1 MMMMLAAGVEC
12 SAKIAMRILRA
23 CRGATGLLP
32 DIDQAR
38 RIFLMQ
44 LAMYIFRSHA
54 FFPHDVVIE
63 IAIGQ

>member
-1 MMMMLAAGVEC
+1 
-12 SAKIAMRILRA
+12 MRTLRA

-38 RIFLMQ
+38 RIFLMR
-44 LAMYIFRSHA
+44 LGMLIFRSHA
-54 FFPHDVVIE
+54 FFLHDVVIE